1 MSTDPLVC
9 LGRRAE
15 NGLLGNL
22 VATAH
27 IFAMAQKI
35 FIEVSG
41 RTLEAELSDSKA
53 GQIISSSLP
62 LTAQMSRWGDECYG
76 SVGIDVPE
84 DGTAREMMGG
94 GEMAYWP
101 PGRALCIFFGPTP
114 ASMDDRPRA
123 ASPVF
128 ASRPSDRGSGESLF
142 PLGASVKMKFTAI

>member
-1 MSTDPLVC
+1 MGASI
-9 LGRRAE
+9 
-15 NGLLGNL
+15 LGNL

-27 IFAMAQKI
+27 TFAMAQKI
-35 FIEVSG
+35 VIEVSG

-62 LTAQMSRWGDECYG
+62 LTAQMSRWGDEYYG
-76 SVGIDVPE
+76 SVGIEIPE
-84 DGTAREMMGG
+84 DGTAREIMEV

-123 ASPVF
+123 ASPVLPVGRVI
-128 ASRPSDRGSGESLF
+128 AGMENLSS
-142 PLGASVKMKFTAI
+142 LGASVKMKFTAI

>member
-1 MSTDPLVC
+1 MGAS
-9 LGRRAE
+9 
-15 NGLLGNL
+15 LLANL

-27 IFAMAQKI
+27 TFAMAQKI
-35 FIEVSG
+35 VIEVSG

-62 LTAQMSRWGDECYG
+62 LTAQMSRWGDEYYG
-76 SVGIDVPE
+76 SVGVDIPE
-84 DGTAREMMGG
+84 DGTAREIMEV

-123 ASPVF
+123 ASPVLPVGRVIAGVENLSPF
-128 ASRPSDRGSGESLF
+128 GK
-142 PLGASVKMKFTAI
+142 SVKMEFTAV